1 MNSPSRSLVLE
12 NYFPSGPNG
21 SFACVDNSADLLR
34 VLGVCHTA
42 AGNRWSNFV
51 AVDFYMVFCLS
62 TLSEVLMFFAVT
74 SIYNRV
80 K

>member
-1 MNSPSRSLVLE
+1 MNSLNRSLVLE
-12 NYFPSGPNG
+12 NYFPSGPNQ
-21 SFACVDNSADLLR
+21 SFACVDNSADLLN

-62 TLSEVLMFFAVT
+62 TLSLSPDFFAVT
-74 SIYNRV
+74 SIYTMV